1 MLYEANPIA
10 FLAEQAGGGASD
22 GRQRILE
29 KQPQSI
35 RERTPLIVGSRDEV
49 KRAPAFG
56 GANSETHS
64 HIKNRWKMKHS
75 FILVTIIS
83 VLLFAKTTVLSQ
95 IELEPIGTYAS
106 GLFDMSA
113 SEIVAHDPRTQRIFV
128 VNAAGGHVD
137 VIDIKNPTQPARLS
151 QIDVSAYGASA
162 NSVDVYEGVVAVAVE
177 AEPAQSPGAVVF
189 FDVDGN
195 FLTAVAVGAL
205 PDMLTFTPNGRYVLV
220 ANEGQPNTY
229 EEPGEANDPEG
240 SVSVIDMLRGAANLT
255 QADVRTADFRR
266 FTAVNLDPEIRIFGP
281 FASVAQDIEPEHIAV
296 SDDSRRAWVVLQENN
311 AIAVLD
317 IPTATITEI
326 LPLGSKNYAR
336 DLALLRTFTFQN
348 LPVLGTTTAGQEIL
362 LGGFS
367 GLFFEGINP
376 RNGNLQFI
384 THPDR
389 GPNADPVDTDGDGI
403 KERPFPLPDYQAQW
417 LRFELALD
425 TGHLVITETIGL
437 VHPDGTPITGLPNLE
452 GQPGLAHADEIPI
465 DLLGNVLERDFF
477 GADLEGIV
485 RADDGTY
492 WMVDEY
498 RPAIYHFSPTG
509 VLINRFV
516 PVGANAGGI
525 NVGVEAIPPIYAQR
539 RANRGFEAVAYWD
552 GILYAFIQSPIDNPD
567 VPNDTS
573 SKAGNSIRI
582 LAFDTGMQQSVGQ
595 YLYMLEG
602 NGSDKIGD
610 AIAVAEGAFLVIERD
625 SRTGPNSQKKIFRID
640 IRNAMNIHG
649 MNEDVPLESLTVREL
664 LSRGITPVTKVLAV
678 DLVEA
683 GYDFADKPEGL
694 ALIGENILAIVNDN
708 DFRLAG
714 GFDLTTGLLDD
725 NPDAQDAVL
734 GIITTRSNG
743 LDASN
748 RDDAINIAHWPV
760 RGLYQPDAI
769 ATFKSFGEMFLIT
782 ANEGD
787 ARDYDH
793 FSEEARVAD
802 LVLDPSVFGVEL
814 QADDQLGRLKTTT
827 ASGDADGDGEYE
839 TIFNY
844 GARSFSIWTP
854 DGQLVFDSG
863 DDFERITA
871 EHIPNDF
878 NSTNDE
884 NDSFDARSDD
894 KGPEPEG
901 LAIGKIDGQIYAF
914 IGLERVG
921 GIMVYNVTDPY
932 APTFVQYINNRNFA
946 GDAAAGTA
954 GDLGPEGLLFISAI
968 NSPIGTPLLVVGNEV
983 SGTTTIFQ
991 IRSDMEE
998 DFSNIFF
1005 VSLQQGLNMISVPLK
1020 PKKPYTARS
1029 LMELLGATTVI
1040 GLEGGTQQFVGFTA
1054 DAPDNGFPIEGGTGY
1069 IVNVPEQKSVRFAGA
1084 AWTNVP
1090 SVAAAPS
1097 PSEVEGA
1104 WAFVISGRFSDI
1116 GTDGYRV
1123 TVRNMRTNAV
1133 TSDFMRA
1140 GYFAAAFA
1148 DLSRTSVVETG
1159 DRLEITV
1166 SDTLGTDVSGPDLY
1180 TVTPAAIE
1188 QAFLRVRLQQRVAPR
1203 ANLLLQN
1210 YPNPFNP
1217 ETWIP
1222 YQLSEAADVTI
1233 TIYDA
1238 QGHIVRLLALGQKAA
1253 GFYHNRSRAA
1263 YWEGRNEHSEQVASG
1278 LYFYQIRVSDE
1289 AGYQTD
1295 EDIDFS
1301 AIRRMLVLK

>member
-1 MLYEANPIA
+1 
-10 FLAEQAGGGASD
+10 
-22 GRQRILE
+22 
-29 KQPQSI
+29 
-35 RERTPLIVGSRDEV
+35 
-49 KRAPAFG
+49 
-56 GANSETHS
+56 
-64 HIKNRWKMKHS
+64 MKYN
-75 FILVTIIS
+75 FILVVIIIS
-83 VLLFAKTTVLSQ
+83 ILLFAKTTVQSQ
-95 IELEPIGTYAS
+95 IKLEPIGTYAS
-106 GLFDMSA
+106 GLFDVSA
-113 SEIVAHDPRTQRIFV
+113 SETVAYDARTYRIFV
-128 VNAAGGHVD
+128 VNAAVGHVD
-137 VIDIKNPTQPARLS
+137 VIDIKNPANPIPLF
-151 QIDVSAYGASA
+151 QIDVTPYGTSA
-162 NSVDVYEGVVAVAVE
+162 NSVDVYGGVVAVAVE
-177 AEPAQSPGAVVF
+177 ANPPQASGSVIF
-189 FDVDGN
+189 FDADGS
-195 FLTAVAVGAL
+195 FLSAVPVGAL

-229 EEPGEANDPEG
+229 EKPGEANDPEG

-255 QADVRTADFRR
+255 QTDVRTADFRR
-266 FTAVNLDPEIRIFGP
+266 FTVADLDPEIRIFGP
-281 FASVAQDIEPEHIAV
+281 FASVAQDIEPEYIAV

-311 AIAVLD
+311 AIAALD
-317 IPTATITEI
+317 IATATITEI
-326 LPLGSKNYAR
+326 FPLGSKNYAR
-336 DLALLRTFTFQN
+336 DLALLRTFTFEN
-348 LPVLGTTTAGQEIL
+348 LPVLGTTAAGQEIL

-367 GLFFEGINP
+367 GLFFEGVNP

-389 GPNADPVDTDGDGI
+389 GPNADPVDTDDDGI
-403 KERPFPLPDYQAQW
+403 TERPFPLPNYQAQW
-417 LRFELALD
+417 LRFEIALD
-425 TGHLVITETIGL
+425 TGRLIITETIGL
-437 VHPDGTPITGLPNLE
+437 VHSDGTPITGLPNLE
-452 GQPGLAHADEIPI
+452 GPSGLAHADEIPI
-465 DLLGNVLERDFF
+465 DLFGNVLERDLF
-477 GADLEGIV
+477 GADMEGIV
-485 RADDGTY
+485 RADDRTY

-498 RPAIYHFSPTG
+498 RPAIYHFNPIG

-516 PVGANAGGI
+516 PEGSNSTGV
-525 NVGVEAIPPIYAQR
+525 NVGVEAIPAIFAQR
-539 RANRGFEAVAYWD
+539 RANRGFEAVAYWE
-552 GILYAFIQSPIDNPD
+552 GVLYAFIQSPIDNPD
-567 VPNDTS
+567 VPNDAS

-582 LAFDTGMQQSVGQ
+582 LAFDTHTQQSIAQ

-610 AIAVAEGAFLVIERD
+610 AVAIGEGEFLAIERD
-625 SRTGPNSQKKIFRID
+625 SRTGASSQKKIFRID
-640 IRNAMNIHG
+640 IRNATDIHG
-649 MNEDVPLESLTVREL
+649 MTEDVPLESLTVGEL
-664 LSRGITPVTKVLAV
+664 LGRGITPVSKVLAI

-694 ALIGENILAIVNDN
+694 ALIGENTVAILNDN

-714 GFDLTTGLLDD
+714 GFNLGTGLLDA
-725 NPDAQDAVL
+725 NPDAQAAVL

-748 RDDAINIAHWPV
+748 RDDAINITHWPV

-769 ATFKSFGEMFLIT
+769 ATFESLGETFLIT

-787 ARDYDH
+787 ARDYDY
-793 FSEEARVAD
+793 FSEEVRVAD
-802 LVLDPSVFGVEL
+802 LTLDPSVFDARL

-827 ASGDADGDGEYE
+827 VSGDADGDGRYE

-871 EHIPNDF
+871 EQIPHDF

-901 LAIGKIDGQIYAF
+901 LAIGTIDGQTYAF

-946 GDAAAGTA
+946 GDAEAGTA

-968 NSPIGTPLLVVGNEV
+968 DSPVGTPLLVVGNEV
-983 SGTTTIFQ
+983 SGTTTIFR
-991 IRSDMEE
+991 IRSDIME
-998 DFSNIFF
+998 DFSNVF
-1005 VSLQQGLNMISVPLK
+1005 VMSLKQGLNMISVPLK
-1020 PKKPYTARS
+1020 PKKPYTARL

-1040 GLEGGTQQFVGFTA
+1040 GLDADRQQFIGFTA
-1054 DAPDNGFPIEGGTGY
+1054 DAPDNGFPIEGGAGY
-1069 IVNVPEQKSVRFAGA
+1069 IVNVPNQKSVSFGGA
-1084 AWTNVP
+1084 AWTNAP

-1097 PSEVEGA
+1097 PNVIDGA
-1104 WAFVISGRFSDI
+1104 WAFVVSGKF
-1116 GTDGYRV
+1116 GQTGADGYRV

-1133 TSDFMRA
+1133 TGDFVRT
-1140 GYFAAAFA
+1140 GYFAAAYA
-1148 DLSRTSVVETG
+1148 DLSRTSVVEAG

-1166 SDTLGTDVSGPDLY
+1166 SDKHGTVVSGPELY

-1188 QAFLRVRLQQRVAPR
+1188 QAFLPVTLQKFAAPR
-1203 ANLLLQN
+1203 ASLLLQN

-1222 YQLSEAADVTI
+1222 YQLNAAAYVTI

-1238 QGHIVRLLALGQKAA
+1238 QGQIIRLLDLGQQAA

-1263 YWEGRNEHSEQVASG
+1263 YWDGRNEHNETVASG
-1278 LYFYQIRVSDE
+1278 LYFYQIYASGAAGDE
-1289 AGYQTD
+1289 ADVTG
-1295 EDIDFS
+1295 EFS
-1301 AIRRMLVLK
+1301 ATRRMLVLK

>member
-1 MLYEANPIA
+1 M
-10 FLAEQAGGGASD
+10 
-22 GRQRILE
+22 
-29 KQPQSI
+29 
-35 RERTPLIVGSRDEV
+35 
-49 KRAPAFG
+49 
-56 GANSETHS
+56 
-64 HIKNRWKMKHS
+64 KNRWKMKHS
-75 FILVTIIS
+75 FIVVIIIL

-128 VNAAGGHVD
+128 VNAAVGHVD
-137 VIDIKNPTQPARLS
+137 VIDIKNPTQPTLLS
-151 QIDVSAYGASA
+151 QIDVSSYGASA
-162 NSVDVYEGVVAVAVE
+162 NSVDVSEGVVAVAVE
-177 AEPAQSPGAVVF
+177 ANSAQSPGTVVF

-195 FLTAVAVGAL
+195 YLNVGAVGAL

-240 SVSVIDMLRGAANLT
+240 SVSIIDMLRGAANLT
-255 QADVRTADFRR
+255 QADVHTADFRR
-266 FTAVNLDPEIRIFGP
+266 FTAVDLDPEIRIFGP
-281 FASVAQDIEPEHIAV
+281 FASVAQDIEPEYIAV

-311 AIAVLD
+311 AIAALN
-317 IPTATITEI
+317 IATATITEI
-326 LPLGSKNYAR
+326 LPLGSKNYTR
-336 DLALLRTFTFQN
+336 DLALLRTFTFDN
-348 LPVLGTTTAGQEIL
+348 LPVLGTTAAGQEIL

-367 GLFFEGINP
+367 GLFFEGVNP

-389 GPNADPVDTDGDGI
+389 GPNVDPVDTDGDGV

-452 GQPGLAHADEIPI
+452 GQSGLAHADEIPV
-465 DLLGNVLERDFF
+465 DLLGNVLERDLF
-477 GADLEGIV
+477 GADMEGIV

-498 RPAIYHFSPTG
+498 RPAIYHFSPIG
-509 VLINRFV
+509 VLMHRFV
-516 PVGANAGGI
+516 PARSNTTGA
-525 NVGVEAIPPIYAQR
+525 NVGVEVIPPIFAQR
-539 RANRGFEAVAYWD
+539 RANRGFEAVAYWG

-567 VPNDTS
+567 VPNDAS

-582 LAFDTGMQQSVGQ
+582 LAFDTRTQQSVGQ

-610 AIAVAEGAFLVIERD
+610 AVAVAENEFLVIERD
-625 SRTGPNSQKKIFRID
+625 SRTGPNSQKKIFHID
-640 IRNAMNIHG
+640 IRSATNIHG
-649 MNEDVPLESLTVREL
+649 MTEDVPLESLTVGEL
-664 LSRGITPVTKVLAV
+664 LGRGITPVTKVLAI

-694 ALIGENILAIVNDN
+694 ALIGENTLAILNDD

-725 NPDAQDAVL
+725 NPDAQDVVL
-734 GIITTRSNG
+734 GIITMRSNG

-748 RDDAINIAHWPV
+748 RDDAINITHWPV

-769 ATFKSFGEMFLIT
+769 ATFKSLGETFLIT

-787 ARDYDH
+787 ARDYDY
-793 FSEEARVAD
+793 FSEETRVAD
-802 LVLDPSVFGVEL
+802 LVLDPSVFNAEL
-814 QADDQLGRLKTTT
+814 QVDDQLGRLKTTT
-827 ASGDADGDGEYE
+827 VSGDADGDGQHE

-844 GARSFSIWTP
+844 GTRSFSIWTP

-871 EHIPNDF
+871 EQIPNDF
-878 NSTNDE
+878 NATNDE
-884 NDSFDARSDD
+884 NDSFDGRSDD

-901 LAIGKIDGQIYAF
+901 LAIGKINGQTYVF

-954 GDLGPEGLLFISAI
+954 GDLGAEGLLFISAI
-968 NSPIGTPLLVVGNEV
+968 DSPIGTPLLVVGNEV
-983 SGTTTIFQ
+983 SGTTTIFR
-991 IRSDMEE
+991 IRSDIEE
-998 DFSNIFF
+998 DFSNVFF
-1005 VSLQQGLNMISVPLK
+1005 MSLKRGLNMISVPLK
-1020 PKKPYTARS
+1020 PKKPYTGRS

-1040 GLEGGTQQFVGFTA
+1040 GLEADTQQFVGFTA
-1054 DAPDNGFPIEGGTGY
+1054 DAPDNGFPIEGGAGY
-1069 IVNVPEQKSVRFAGA
+1069 IVNVPEQKSVSFVGA
-1084 AWTNVP
+1084 AWMNLS

-1097 PSEVEGA
+1097 PSAIEGA
-1104 WAFVISGRFSDI
+1104 WAFVISGRF
-1116 GTDGYRV
+1116 GETRTDGYRV
-1123 TVRNMRTNAV
+1123 TVRNVRTNAV
-1133 TSDFMRA
+1133 TGDFVRT

-1148 DLSRTSVVETG
+1148 DWSRTSVVETG

-1166 SDTLGTDVSGPDLY
+1166 SDTFGTVVSGPDLY

-1188 QAFLRVRLQQRVAPR
+1188 QAFLRVRLQQLVAPR
-1203 ANLLLQN
+1203 VNLLLQN

-1222 YQLSEAADVTI
+1222 YQLSTAAYVTI

-1238 QGHIVRLLALGQKAA
+1238 QGHIVRLLGLGQQAA

-1263 YWEGRNEHSEQVASG
+1263 YWDGRNEHNEKVASG
-1278 LYFYQIRVSDE
+1278 LYFYQIHVSDE
-1289 AGYQTD
+1289 AGHQTNGYS
-1295 EDIDFS
+1295 DFS
-1301 AIRRMLVLK
+1301 ATRRMLVLK

>member
-1 MLYEANPIA
+1 M
-10 FLAEQAGGGASD
+10 
-22 GRQRILE
+22 
-29 KQPQSI
+29 
-35 RERTPLIVGSRDEV
+35 
-49 KRAPAFG
+49 
-56 GANSETHS
+56 
-64 HIKNRWKMKHS
+64 KNRWKMKHS
-75 FILVTIIS
+75 FIVVTAVIM
-83 VLLFAKTTVLSQ
+83 LLFFAKTTVLSQ

-128 VNAAGGHVD
+128 VNAAVGHVD
-137 VIDIKNPTQPARLS
+137 VIDIKNPTQPTLLS
-151 QIDVSAYGASA
+151 QIDVSSYGKSA
-162 NSVDVYEGVVAVAVE
+162 NSVGVSQGVVAVAVE
-177 AEPAQSPGAVVF
+177 ADPAQMPGTVVF
-189 FDVDGN
+189 FDLDGN
-195 FLTAVAVGAL
+195 FLNAVVVGAL

-220 ANEGQPNTY
+220 ANEGQPDTY

-240 SVSVIDMLRGAANLT
+240 SISVIDMLRGAANLT
-255 QADVRTADFRR
+255 QVDVRTADFRR
-266 FTAVNLDPEIRIFGP
+266 FTVADLDPEIRIFGP
-281 FASVAQDIEPEHIAV
+281 FASIAQDIEPEYIAV
-296 SDDSRRAWVVLQENN
+296 SDNSRRAWVVLQENN
-311 AIAVLD
+311 AIAALD
-317 IPTATITEI
+317 IVTATITEI
-326 LPLGSKNYAR
+326 FPLGSKNYAR
-336 DLALLRTFTFQN
+336 DLTLLRTFTFEN
-348 LPVLGTTTAGQEIL
+348 LPVLGTTAAGQEIL

-367 GLFFEGINP
+367 GLFFEGVNP

-389 GPNADPVDTDGDGI
+389 GPNADPVDTEGDGI
-403 KERPFPLPDYQAQW
+403 RERPFPLPDYQAQW
-417 LRFELALD
+417 MRFELAPN
-425 TGHLVITETIGL
+425 TGHLIITETIEL

-452 GQPGLAHADEIPI
+452 GTSGLAHADEIPI
-465 DLLGNVLERDFF
+465 DLFGNVLERDFF
-477 GADLEGIV
+477 GADMEGIV

-498 RPAIYHFSPTG
+498 RPAIYHFNPIG

-516 PVGANAGGI
+516 PEGSNRTGV
-525 NVGVEAIPPIYAQR
+525 NVGVEAIPPIFAQR

-567 VPNDTS
+567 VPNDAS

-582 LAFDTGMQQSVGQ
+582 LAFDTRAQQSIAQ

-610 AIAVAEGAFLVIERD
+610 AVAVAEGEFLVIERD
-625 SRTGPNSQKKIFRID
+625 SLTGPNSQKKIFRIN
-640 IRNAMNIHG
+640 IRNATDIHG
-649 MNEDVPLESLTVREL
+649 IIKDVLLESLTAGEL
-664 LSRGITPVTKVLAV
+664 LSRGITPVSKVLAI

-694 ALIGENILAIVNDN
+694 AQIGENTLAILNDN

-714 GFDLTTGLLDD
+714 GFDLGTGLLND
-725 NPDAQDAVL
+725 NPDAQAAVL

-748 RDDAINIAHWPV
+748 RDDAINITHWPI

-769 ATFKSFGEMFLIT
+769 AAFESLGETFLIT
-782 ANEGD
+782 ANEGE
-787 ARDYDH
+787 ARNYNY

-802 LVLDPSVFGVEL
+802 LTLDSSVFDPEL
-814 QADDQLGRLKTTT
+814 QVDDQLGRLKTTT
-827 ASGDADGDGEYE
+827 VSGDADGDGQHE

-854 DGQLVFDSG
+854 DGRLVFDSG

-871 EHIPNDF
+871 EQIPNDF

-901 LAIGKIDGQIYAF
+901 LAIGTIDDQIYAF

-946 GDAAAGTA
+946 GNAEAGTA

-968 NSPIGTPLLVVGNEV
+968 DSPIGTPLLVVGNEV
-983 SGTTTIFQ
+983 SGTTTIFR
-991 IRSDMEE
+991 IRSDIGE
-998 DFSNIFF
+998 DFSNVFF
-1005 VSLQQGLNMISVPLK
+1005 MSLKRGLNMISVPLK

-1029 LMELLGATTVI
+1029 LMELLGTTTVI
-1040 GLEGGTQQFVGFTA
+1040 GLDADSQQFVGFTA
-1054 DAPDNGFPIEGGTGY
+1054 DAPDNGFPIEGGAGY
-1069 IVNVPEQKSVRFAGA
+1069 IVNMSEQKSVSFVGA

-1097 PSEVEGA
+1097 PNVIDGA
-1104 WAFVISGRFSDI
+1104 WAFVVSGKF
-1116 GTDGYRV
+1116 GETGADGYRV
-1123 TVRNMRTNAV
+1123 IVRNTRTNAV
-1133 TSDFMRA
+1133 TGDFVRTE
-1140 GYFAAAFA
+1140 YFAAAFA
-1148 DLSRTSVVETG
+1148 DLSRTSVVEAG

-1166 SDTLGTDVSGPDLY
+1166 SDKRGTVVSGPELY

-1188 QAFLRVRLQQRVAPR
+1188 QAFLPVTLQKFAAPR

-1222 YQLSEAADVTI
+1222 YQLNAAAYVTI

-1238 QGHIVRLLALGQKAA
+1238 QGHLVQLLDLGQQAA

-1263 YWEGRNEHSEQVASG
+1263 YWDGRNEHNEKVASG
-1278 LYFYQIRVSDE
+1278 LYFYQIYVSGE
-1289 AGYQTD
+1289 AGYEADGTG
-1295 EDIDFS
+1295 DFS
-1301 AIRRMLVLK
+1301 ATRRMLVLK

>member
-1 MLYEANPIA
+1 
-10 FLAEQAGGGASD
+10 
-22 GRQRILE
+22 
-29 KQPQSI
+29 
-35 RERTPLIVGSRDEV
+35 
-49 KRAPAFG
+49 
-56 GANSETHS
+56 
-64 HIKNRWKMKHS
+64 MKHS
-75 FILVTIIS
+75 FIVVTIIL
-83 VLLFAKTTVLSQ
+83 VLLFAATTLLSQ

-128 VNAAGGHVD
+128 VNAAVDHVD
-137 VIDIKNPTQPARLS
+137 VIDIKNPTQPILLS
-151 QIDVSAYGASA
+151 QIDVSSYGASA
-162 NSVDVYEGVVAVAVE
+162 NSVDVYEGVIAVAVE
-177 AEPAQSPGAVVF
+177 ANPAQSPGTVVF
-189 FDVDGN
+189 FDVDGSLLN
-195 FLTAVAVGAL
+195 AVAVGAL

-255 QADVRTADFRR
+255 QADVHTADFHQ
-266 FTAVNLDPEIRIFGP
+266 FTTADLDPKIRIFGP
-281 FASVAQDIEPEHIAV
+281 FASIAQDIEPECIAV

-311 AIAVLD
+311 AIAALD
-317 IPTATITEI
+317 IATATITEI
-326 LPLGSKNYAR
+326 LPLGSKNYAQ
-336 DLALLRTFTFQN
+336 DLALLRTFTFEN
-348 LPVLGTTTAGQEIL
+348 LPVLGTTAAGQEIL

-367 GLFFEGINP
+367 GLSFEGTNP
-376 RNGNLQFI
+376 HNGNLQFI

-389 GPNADPVDTDGDGI
+389 APNADPADTDGDGI
-403 KERPFPLPDYQAQW
+403 RERPFPLPDYQAQW
-417 LRFELALD
+417 LRFELNPD
-425 TGHLVITETIGL
+425 TGHLVITEAIGL
-437 VHPDGTPITGLPNLE
+437 VHPDGTPITGRPNLE
-452 GQPGLAHADEIPI
+452 GMSGLAHTDEIPI
-465 DLLGNVLERDFF
+465 DLFGNVLERDFF
-477 GADLEGIV
+477 GADMEGIV

-498 RPAIYHFSPTG
+498 RPTIYQFNPTG

-516 PVGANAGGI
+516 PIGSNAAGV
-525 NVGVEAIPPIYAQR
+525 NVGVEVIPPIFAQR
-539 RANRGFEAVAYWD
+539 RANCGFEAVAYWE

-567 VPNDTS
+567 VPNDAS

-582 LAFDTGMQQSVGQ
+582 LAFDTSKQQSIAQ

-610 AIAVAEGAFLVIERD
+610 AVAVAEGEFLVIERD
-625 SRTGPNSQKKIFRID
+625 SHTGPDSQKKIFRID
-640 IRNAMNIHG
+640 IRNATDIHG
-649 MNEDVPLESLTVREL
+649 ITEAIPLESLTAAEL
-664 LSRGITPVTKVLAV
+664 PGRGIIPVTKVLAI

-694 ALIGENILAIVNDN
+694 ALIGENTLAILNDN
-708 DFRLAG
+708 DFRPAG
-714 GFDLTTGLLDD
+714 GFDPTTGLLDD
-725 NPDAQDAVL
+725 NPNAQDAVL
-734 GIITTRSNG
+734 GIIITRSNG

-748 RDDAINIAHWPV
+748 RDDAINITHWPV

-769 ATFKSFGEMFLIT
+769 ATFRSRGETFLIT

-787 ARDYDH
+787 ARDYEY

-802 LVLDPSVFGVEL
+802 LVLNPSVFDAEL
-814 QADDQLGRLKTTT
+814 QASDQLGRLKTTT
-827 ASGDADGDGEYE
+827 VNGDTDGDGQHEI
-839 TIFNY
+839 IFNY

-871 EHIPNDF
+871 EQIPNGF

-884 NDSFDARSDD
+884 NDSFDTRSDD

-901 LAIGKIDGQIYAF
+901 LAIGKIDSQTYAF

-954 GDLGPEGLLFISAI
+954 GDLGPEGVLFIDAI

-983 SGTTTIFQ
+983 SGTTTIFR
-991 IRSDMEE
+991 IRSDIAE
-998 DFSNIFF
+998 DFSNVFF
-1005 VSLQQGLNMISVPLK
+1005 ISLKRGLNMISVPLK

-1029 LMELLGATTVI
+1029 LMERLGATTVI
-1040 GLEGGTQQFVGFTA
+1040 GLDANTQQFVGFTP
-1054 DAPDNGFPIEGGTGY
+1054 DAPDNGFPIEGGAGY
-1069 IVNVPEQKSVRFAGA
+1069 IVNVPDQKSVSFVGA
-1084 AWTNVP
+1084 AWTNLP
-1090 SVAAAPS
+1090 TVAAAPS
-1097 PSEVEGA
+1097 PKTTDGA
-1104 WAFVISGRFSDI
+1104 WAFVVSGRFGKT
-1116 GTDGYRV
+1116 GTKGYRV
-1123 TVRNMRTNAV
+1123 TVRNMRTNVV
-1133 TSDFMRA
+1133 TEDFVRT

-1148 DLSRTSVVETG
+1148 DLSRTSVVESG

-1166 SDTLGTDVSGPDLY
+1166 SDKLGTVVSGPDFY
-1180 TVTPAAIE
+1180 IITPAAIE
-1188 QAFLRVRLQQRVAPR
+1188 QAFLPVTLQQLAVPR

-1222 YQLSEAADVTI
+1222 YQLNEAAHVTI

-1238 QGHIVRLLALGQKAA
+1238 QGYIIRLLDLGQQEA

-1263 YWEGRNEHSEQVASG
+1263 YWDGCNGHNEKVASG
-1278 LYFYQIRVSDE
+1278 LYFYQIQLSGE
-1289 AGYQTD
+1289 AGYGI
-1295 EDIDFS
+1295 ERSSDFS

>member
-1 MLYEANPIA
+1 M
-10 FLAEQAGGGASD
+10 
-22 GRQRILE
+22 
-29 KQPQSI
+29 
-35 RERTPLIVGSRDEV
+35 
-49 KRAPAFG
+49 
-56 GANSETHS
+56 
-64 HIKNRWKMKHS
+64 KNRWTMKPY
-75 FILVTIIS
+75 FIIVTAIIS
-83 VLLFAKTTVLSQ
+83 VLSFAETAALSQ

-106 GLFDMSA
+106 GLFDVSA
-113 SEIVAHDPRTQRIFV
+113 SEIVAHDARSQRIFV

-137 VIDIKNPTQPARLS
+137 VIDIKNPAQPTLVS
-151 QIDVSAYGASA
+151 QIDVSSYGASA
-162 NSVDVYEGVVAVAVE
+162 NSVDVYEGMVAVAVE
-177 AEPAQSPGAVVF
+177 ANPAQLPGTVVF

-195 FLTAVAVGAL
+195 LLNAVTVGAL

-229 EEPGEANDPEG
+229 EEPGQANDPEG

-255 QADVRTADFRR
+255 QADVHTADFRR
-266 FTAVNLDPEIRIFGP
+266 FTTADLDPQIRIFGP
-281 FASVAQDIEPEHIAV
+281 FASIAQDIEPEYIAV

-311 AIAVLD
+311 AIAALD
-317 IPTATITEI
+317 IATATITEI

-336 DLALLRTFTFQN
+336 DLALLRTFTFDN
-348 LPVLGTTTAGQEIL
+348 LPVIGTTAAGQEIL

-376 RNGNLQFI
+376 HNGNLQFI

-389 GPNADPVDTDGDGI
+389 GPNADPVDTDDDGI
-403 KERPFPLPDYQAQW
+403 RERPFPLPDYQAQW
-417 LRFELALD
+417 TRFELDPD
-425 TGHLVITETIGL
+425 TDQLVITETIGL
-437 VHPDGTPITGLPNLE
+437 AHSDGTPITGLPNLE
-452 GQPGLAHADEIPI
+452 GQSGLAHVDEIPV
-465 DLLGNVLERDFF
+465 DLLGNVLERYLY
-477 GADLEGIV
+477 GADMEGIV
-485 RADDGTY
+485 RSDDGTY

-498 RPAIYHFSPTG
+498 RPAIYHFSPIG

-516 PVGANAGGI
+516 PIGSNATGV
-525 NVGVEAIPPIYAQR
+525 NVGVEAIPSIFAQR
-539 RANRGFEAVAYWD
+539 RANRGFEAVAYWA

-567 VPNDTS
+567 VPNDAS

-582 LAFDTGMQQSVGQ
+582 LAFDTRTQQSIGQ

-602 NGSDKIGD
+602 NGSNKIGD
-610 AIAVAEGAFLVIERD
+610 AVAIAEGEFLVIERD
-625 SRTGPNSQKKIFRID
+625 SRIGPDSQKRIFRID
-640 IRNAMNIHG
+640 IRNATNIHS
-649 MNEDVPLESLTVREL
+649 MIEAIPLESLTVGEL
-664 LSRGITPVTKVLAV
+664 LGRGITPVTKVLAI

-694 ALIGENILAIVNDN
+694 ALIGENTLAILNDN
-708 DFRLAG
+708 DFRLTG

-725 NPDAQDAVL
+725 NPNAQDAVL

-748 RDDAINIAHWPV
+748 RDDAINITHWPV

-769 ATFKSFGEMFLIT
+769 ATFKRLGETFLIT

-787 ARDYDH
+787 ARDYDY

-802 LVLDPSVFGVEL
+802 LVLDSSVFDAEL

-827 ASGDADGDGEYE
+827 VSGDADGDGQHE

-871 EHIPNDF
+871 KQIPNDF
-878 NSTNDE
+878 NATNDE
-884 NDSFDARSDD
+884 NNSFDARSDD

-901 LAIGKIDGQIYAF
+901 LAIGRIDGQTYAF

-921 GIMVYNVTDPY
+921 GIMVYNVTNPY

-954 GDLGPEGLLFISAI
+954 GDLGPEGLLFINAVD
-968 NSPIGTPLLVVGNEV
+968 SPIGAPLLVVGNEV
-983 SGTTTIFQ
+983 SGTTTIFR
-991 IRSDMEE
+991 IRSDIEE
-998 DFSNIFF
+998 DYSNVFF
-1005 VSLQQGLNMISVPLK
+1005 ISLQRGLNMISVPLK

-1029 LMELLGATTVI
+1029 LMERLGATTVI
-1040 GLEGGTQQFVGFTA
+1040 GLDANTQRFVGFTV
-1054 DAPDNGFPIEGGTGY
+1054 DAPGNGFPIEGGTGY
-1069 IVNVPEQKSVRFAGA
+1069 IVNVPDQKSVSFVGA
-1084 AWTNVP
+1084 AWTNMP
-1090 SVAAAPS
+1090 TVAAAPS
-1097 PSEVEGA
+1097 PNAIDRA
-1104 WAFVISGRFSDI
+1104 WAFVVSGRFDKT
-1116 GTDGYRV
+1116 GTNGYRV
-1123 TVRNMRTNAV
+1123 KVRNMRTNVV
-1133 TSDFMRA
+1133 TGDFVRT

-1148 DLSRTSVVETG
+1148 DLSRTSVVEPG

-1166 SDTLGTDVSGPDLY
+1166 SDKLGTVVSGPDFY
-1180 TVTPAAIE
+1180 IVTPAAIE
-1188 QAFLRVRLQQRVAPR
+1188 QAFLPVTLQQLTVPR

-1222 YQLSEAADVTI
+1222 YQLNKAGYVTI

-1238 QGHIVRLLALGQKAA
+1238 QGHIVRLLDLGQQAA

-1263 YWEGRNEHSEQVASG
+1263 YWDGRNEYNEKAASG
-1278 LYFYQIRVSDE
+1278 LYFYQIYVSGG
-1289 AGYQTD
+1289 AGYGD
-1295 EDIDFS
+1295 GDFS
-1301 AIRRMLVLK
+1301 ATRRMLVLK

>member
-1 MLYEANPIA
+1 MKYNFTVVAII
-10 FLAEQAGGGASD
+10 
-22 GRQRILE
+22 IL
-29 KQPQSI
+29 I
-35 RERTPLIVGSRDEV
+35 
-49 KRAPAFG
+49 
-56 GANSETHS
+56 
-64 HIKNRWKMKHS
+64 
-75 FILVTIIS
+75 
-83 VLLFAKTTVLSQ
+83 LLFAKTTVQSQ
-95 IELEPIGTYAS
+95 IELEPIGTYTS

-113 SEIVAHDPRTQRIFV
+113 SEIVAHDSRTQRIFV
-128 VNAAGGHVD
+128 VNAAVGRVD
-137 VIDIKNPTQPARLS
+137 VIDIRNPTQPTLLF
-151 QIDVSAYGASA
+151 QIDISPYGASA
-162 NSVDVYEGVVAVAVE
+162 NSVDVYNSVVAVAVE
-177 AEPAQSPGAVVF
+177 ANPAQAPGKVVF
-189 FDVDGN
+189 FDADSN
-195 FLTAVAVGAL
+195 FLSAVPVGAL

-229 EEPGEANDPEG
+229 EAPGEANDPEG
-240 SVSVIDMLRGAANLT
+240 SVSVLDMLRGAANLT

-266 FTAVNLDPEIRIFGP
+266 FTVADLDPEIRIFGP

-317 IPTATITEI
+317 IATATITEI

-336 DLALLRTFTFQN
+336 DLALLRTFTFEN
-348 LPVLGTTTAGQEIL
+348 LPSLGTTAAGQEIL

-367 GLFFEGINP
+367 GLFFEGVNP

-389 GPNADPVDTDGDGI
+389 GPNADTVDTDDDGI
-403 KERPFPLPDYQAQW
+403 RERPFPLPDYQAQW
-417 LRFELALD
+417 LRFELAPN
-425 TGHLVITETIGL
+425 TGRLVITETIEL

-452 GQPGLAHADEIPI
+452 GSPGLAHVDEIPI
-465 DLLGNVLERDFF
+465 DLFGNVLEHDPF
-477 GADLEGIV
+477 GADMEGIV

-498 RPAIYHFSPTG
+498 RPAIYHFSPIG

-516 PVGANAGGI
+516 PVGSNAAGV

-552 GILYAFIQSPIDNPD
+552 GILYTFIQSPIDNPD
-567 VPNDTS
+567 VPNDAS
-573 SKAGNSIRI
+573 SKAGSSIRI
-582 LAFDTGMQQSVGQ
+582 LAFDTYTQQSIGQ

-610 AIAVAEGAFLVIERD
+610 AVAVAAGEFLVIERD
-625 SRTGPNSQKKIFRID
+625 SHIGPNSQKKIFRID
-640 IRNAMNIHG
+640 IRNATDIHG
-649 MNEDVPLESLTVREL
+649 MNEDVPLESLTAGEL
-664 LSRGITPVTKVLAV
+664 LGRGITPVTKVLTI

-694 ALIGENILAIVNDN
+694 ALIGENTLAVLNDN

-714 GFDLTTGLLDD
+714 GFDLGTGLLDD
-725 NPDAQDAVL
+725 NPDAQEAVL
-734 GIITTRSNG
+734 GIITMRSNG

-748 RDDAINIAHWPV
+748 RDDAINITHWPI

-769 ATFKSFGEMFLIT
+769 ATFKSFGETFLIT

-793 FSEEARVAD
+793 FSEEARVGD
-802 LVLDPSVFGVEL
+802 LALDPSVFDTEL

-827 ASGDADGDGEYE
+827 VDGDSDGDGQHE

-871 EHIPNDF
+871 EQIPNNF

-901 LAIGKIDGQIYAF
+901 LAIGKIDGQTYAF

-954 GDLGPEGLLFISAI
+954 GDLGPEGLLFINAI
-968 NSPIGTPLLVVGNEV
+968 GSPIGTPLLVVGNEV
-983 SGTTTIFQ
+983 SGTTTVFR
-991 IRSDMEE
+991 IRSDIAE
-998 DFSNIFF
+998 DFSNVFF
-1005 VSLQQGLNMISVPLK
+1005 MSLKRGLNMISLPLK
-1020 PKKPYTARS
+1020 PKKPHTARS

-1040 GLEGGTQQFVGFTA
+1040 GLDADNQQFVGFTA
-1054 DAPDNGFPIEGGTGY
+1054 DAPDNGFPIEGGAGY

-1097 PSEVEGA
+1097 PSSVEGA
-1104 WAFVISGRFSDI
+1104 WAFVISGRFSET
-1116 GTDGYRV
+1116 GADGYRV
-1123 TVRNMRTNAV
+1123 TVRNMRTKVV
-1133 TSDFMRA
+1133 TGDFVRT

-1148 DLSRTSVVETG
+1148 DLSRASVVEAG
-1159 DRLEITV
+1159 DRLEITA
-1166 SDTLGTDVSGPDLY
+1166 SDKFGTVVFGPDLY
-1180 TVTPAAIE
+1180 TVTPEAIE
-1188 QAFLRVRLQQRVAPR
+1188 QAFFPVRLQQLAAPR

-1222 YQLSEAADVTI
+1222 YQLNEAAHVTI

-1238 QGHIVRLLALGQKAA
+1238 QGRIVRLLDLGQQTA

-1263 YWEGRNEHSEQVASG
+1263 HWDGRNEHNEQVASG
-1278 LYFYQIRVSDE
+1278 LYFYQIYASG
-1289 AGYQTD
+1289 ATGYRAD
-1295 EDIDFS
+1295 DFT
-1301 AIRRMLVLK
+1301 ATRRMVILK